1 MLRKIEIAHMMD
13 AYEEEEFAPEEEALV
28 DPQRVRTAVMGR
40 VRRGRTRR
48 ILLTAAVLAA
58 CLGLVG
64 WTYGE
69 RVIQLLNGGQVTIG
83 AGYGTV

>member
-40 VRRGRTRR
+40 GRCWPP
-48 ILLTAAVLAA
+48 VW
-58 CLGLVG
+58 G
-64 WTYGE
+64 WW
-69 RVIQLLNGGQVTIG
+69 
-83 AGYGTV
+83 AGPMGSGSFNC